1 MLIICILF
9 RIILF
14 TPILAQNQFTSI
26 WQNKTQE
33 EIGAILKNIETES
46 PRFV

>member
-1 MLIICILF
+1 MYPVQDYPVHTYTCS
-9 RIILF
+9 
-14 TPILAQNQFTSI
+14 NQFTSI